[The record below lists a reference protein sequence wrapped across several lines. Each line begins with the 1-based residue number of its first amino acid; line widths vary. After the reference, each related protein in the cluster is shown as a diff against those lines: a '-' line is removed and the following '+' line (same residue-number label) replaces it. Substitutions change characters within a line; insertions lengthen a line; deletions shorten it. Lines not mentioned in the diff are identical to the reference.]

1 MSDLHELDKR
11 VFSLEEFRERMETI
25 DLPSIRETTDVEI
38 PRHYSKKIKESETVT
53 LLKIGQMIDKRLNAR
68 FGWVSRSL
76 ETIATA
82 VIVAAILYGLKL
94 S

>member
-1 MSDLHELDKR
+1 MSEMHALDKR
-11 VFSLEEFRERMETI
+11 VIRLEEWKDQMQTI
-25 DLPSIRETTDVEI
+25 DLPSMRETIKKEI
-38 PRHYSKKIKESETVT
+38 PEHYTRKIEQSETNT
-53 LLKIGQMIDKRLNAR
+53 MLRIEQLIDKRLSAR